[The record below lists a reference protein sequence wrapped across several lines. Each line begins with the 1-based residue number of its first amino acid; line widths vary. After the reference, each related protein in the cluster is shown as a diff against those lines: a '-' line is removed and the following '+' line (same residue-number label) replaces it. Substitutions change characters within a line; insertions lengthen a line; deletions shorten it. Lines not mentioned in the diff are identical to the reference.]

1 MENIEKDSKVNIYI
15 YIDIVWFENTKGIIR
30 IRKSKKDM
38 QNHDPKKYKRA
49 YNDLQNITQKTNDR
63 AFIITVWL
71 DLLLYNNG

>member
-1 MENIEKDSKVNIYI
+1 M
-15 YIDIVWFENTKGIIR
+15 
-30 IRKSKKDM
+30 RKSKKNM